1 MISRTEILD
10 TLKGVYNK
18 YDGIRLGLAGSYA
31 NNMATKNSD
40 IDVVIDGDSMRMD
53 IAEYIKSLFLLPVDI
68 LWLELLKEDD
78 EEMDRFA
85 RSIGV
90 PENEYSVYKIIRKEV
105 QWVDKVS
112 SISTPPS
119 QTILGI

>member
-90 PENEYSVYKIIRKEV
+90 PENEYSVYKTIRKEV
-105 QWVDKVS
+105 QWVDKV
-112 SISTPPS
+112 
-119 QTILGI
+119 L